1 MSLEKTISRATKAGL
16 RDIKPISQ
24 DGMYGSSIVEWMKI
38 NIELISH
45 DGMQWSSIVEW
56 MKRNGSHAEDD
67 SVRISYLQGGYSEC
81 FLEIATTERDS
92 YCLQQYN
99 HKAFVIPQI

>member
-1 MSLEKTISRATKAGL
+1 MAGRIQIHDTRLSRPRFVSLEKTISRATKAGL

-56 MKRNGSHAEDD
+56 MKRN
-67 SVRISYLQGGYSEC
+67 VPTLKTILFVFPTCRGGIVHESW
-81 FLEIATTERDS
+81 R
-92 YCLQQYN
+92 
-99 HKAFVIPQI
+99 